1 MRYTLFL
8 ILGLILVVL
17 QGETW
22 IVLGPL
28 AARGFR
34 PSLLVPLLV
43 FVAVSETNIALAASV
58 GFLLGY
64 VLDVLSGA
72 PIGLYTFTSV
82 ATVALARL
90 AGLRIITQSGWARAL
105 LAGLFAGLGT
115 LMTIVLLAIFGKG
128 AYVPRAMFHL
138 ILPHAIATIVFA
150 PLVFRAATRI
160 AAIASGLVE
169 PRGEPKS
176 AGLIAPTRSLPR
188 RDPGEPRRSV
198 T

>member
-8 ILGLILVVL
+8 LLGLLLVVL

-43 FVAVSETNIALAASV
+43 FVAVSETNLALAASV

-64 VLDVLSGA
+64 VLDVISGA
-72 PIGLYTFTSV
+72 PVGLYAFTSV

-90 AGLRIITQSGWARAL
+90 AGLRIVTQSGWARAL
-105 LAGLFAGLGT
+105 LAGAFAGLGT
-115 LMTIVLLAIFGKG
+115 LMVIVLLAIFGKG
-128 AYVPRAMFHL
+128 AYVPRAMFRL
-138 ILPHAIATIVFA
+138 ILPHAAATAVFA
-150 PLVFRAATRI
+150 PLVFRAAARVS
-160 AAIASGLVE
+160 AIASGLVE
-169 PRGEPKS
+169 PRGEGKS
-176 AGLIAPTRSLPR
+176 LASTLQPAR
-188 RDPGEPRRSV
+188 RGAREERRSAP
-198 T
+198 

>member
-8 ILGLILVVL
+8 LLGLVLVVL

-43 FVAVSETNIALAASV
+43 YVAVSESNLALAASV

-64 VLDVLSGA
+64 VLDVIGGA
-72 PIGLYTFTSV
+72 PIGLYAFTSV

-90 AGLRIITQSGWARAL
+90 AGLRIVTQSGWARAV
-105 LAGLFAGLGT
+105 LAGAFAGLGT
-115 LMTIVLLAIFGKG
+115 LMVIVLLAIFGKG
-128 AYVPRAMFHL
+128 AYVPRAMFRL
-138 ILPHAIATIVFA
+138 ILPHAAATIVFA
-150 PLVFRAATRI
+150 PLVFRAAARVS
-160 AAIASGLVE
+160 AIASGLVE
-169 PRGEPKS
+169 PREGKGSLS
-176 AGLIAPTRSLPR
+176 ASLPPR
-188 RDPGEPRRSV
+188 RVPTGRDERRSV
-198 T
+198 S